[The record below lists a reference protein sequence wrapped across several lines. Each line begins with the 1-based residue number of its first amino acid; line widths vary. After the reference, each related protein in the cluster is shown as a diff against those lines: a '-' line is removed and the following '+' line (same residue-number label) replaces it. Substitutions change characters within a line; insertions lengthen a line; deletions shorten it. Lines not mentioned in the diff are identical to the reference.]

1 MSRTTARLATL
12 AVFAALATPALA
24 QQQPAAP
31 AQAQAAAA
39 PRPMPAPATAEAR
52 AAADRADALT
62 RSVFWTQEAEISPN
76 DPIAGVKASQALRE
90 LGRYDQSADMAQR
103 VLMVQPDNY
112 DAMLEV
118 GRGHIAR
125 GQAFYGIQALE
136 KARDAR
142 PGDWRPWSLLGTAYE
157 QVRRADD
164 ARTAWAQALTI
175 SPENPDVLTNMAV
188 SAMAKGDNAA
198 AEPLLRRAAAQ
209 PGASLKVRLNLAMVL
224 GLTGKMGEAEQI
236 LRRDLPPEQA
246 DSNLAWLNAR
256 LAEGAPQ
263 AVAAAPGRTWGSLQG
278 G

>member
-1 MSRTTARLATL
+1 MSRTTARLATVAL
-12 AVFAALATPALA
+12 LAALASPALA
-24 QQQPAAP
+24 QQQPAAQP
-31 AQAQAAAA
+31 TDAPAA
-39 PRPMPAPATAEAR
+39 PRPAPQPAGPEAR

-62 RSVFWTQEAEISPN
+62 RSVFWTQEAEIAPN
-76 DPIAGVKASQALRE
+76 DPIAGVKAAQALRE
-90 LGRYDQSADMAQR
+90 LGRYDQAADMAQR
-103 VLMVQPDNY
+103 VLMVQPNNY
-112 DAMLEV
+112 DALLEA

-142 PGDWRPWSLLGTAYE
+142 PGDWRPWSLLGAAYE

-164 ARTAWAQALTI
+164 ARAAWAQALAI

-188 SAMAKGDNAA
+188 SAMTRGDNAG

-209 PGASLKVRLNLAMVL
+209 PGASLKVRLNLALAL
-224 GLTGKMGEAEQI
+224 GLNGKMGEAEQI

-246 DSNLAWLNAR
+246 DSNLAWLQAR
-256 LAEGAPQ
+256 AEGASQQ
-263 AVAAAPGRTWGSLQG
+263 AAAAPGRTWTSLQG